1 MNKGAEDQEGAGVG
15 WVVGEAETSRGSSF
29 YNILPPVVQHYPNSF
44 LGFYFTIVYKPSQ
57 FQSKDLPAGKTLLTL
72 GDGLASKMGGGINNR
87 VGKRDFVSISEPTLV
102 PIFFLPALYH
112 YRKKH

>member
-44 LGFYFTIVYKPSQ
+44 LGFYFAIAHEPSQ

-72 GDGLASKMGGGINNR
+72 GDGLASKR
-87 VGKRDFVSISEPTLV
+87 EEVSTTVLGREILSQSLNPL
-102 PIFFLPALYH
+102 
-112 YRKKH
+112 

>member
-15 WVVGEAETSRGSSF
+15 WVVKAETSRGSSF

-44 LGFYFTIVYKPSQ
+44 LGFYFAIAHEPSQ

-72 GDGLASKMGGGINNR
+72 GDGLASKR
-87 VGKRDFVSISEPTLV
+87 EISTTVLGREILSQS
-102 PIFFLPALYH
+102 LNLL
-112 YRKKH
+112 